1 MRVAKRGVLVAA
13 VLMLLGGLAWAQADA
28 TLATLRHTTQLE
40 PENVLAWI
48 ALGEA
53 YLLANRLEEAKGAFL
68 EAIALDFLAGDAHF
82 GLGLTEYAR
91 GDYEA
96 ALFSFEVL
104 TRFFPERFDA
114 HFNRAVT
121 LARLRRVEEAVESF
135 QEALRQA
142 VPEASDEDR
151 VSAYL
156 GLASQLGLVERFDEV
171 VQAYEQAL
179 ALRGPDTELSLRHGE
194 ALYRAGRGLEAL
206 PSLTELEEQTSDF
219 RASALIADIYLQAR
233 QTSRALWFLQRALR
247 RAEAAGNRT
256 VQANLLIN
264 LGLLQRGLGR
274 EAEAV
279 SSFSQAARLDPN
291 SWQAHYNL
299 GLSYLEGG
307 QPRSALTAL
316 EQALP
321 LNRDSGELLL
331 ALATAQ
337 DQLGLVNEALRN
349 AQAAAGRLADPG
361 LQSDATFIVGR
372 SLHRLSDYRGALAA
386 LSQVVAAQPDNAA
399 AQLWV
404 GLAHFQLQEFR
415 AAAQSFERAVQL
427 DPNSLTARINLGA
440 AYLAA
445 RRFQDAELVY
455 QLILQQNAND
465 AEAHFNLGW
474 ALISQGRREEARAA
488 WQRAQQLGFQ
498 PAANAL
504 REHF

>member
-1 MRVAKRGVLVAA
+1 MRVAKRGVLVVAA
-13 VLMLLGGLAWAQADA
+13 LMLLGGVAWAQVNAGI
-28 TLATLRHTTQLE
+28 ATLRHTVERE
-40 PENVLAWI
+40 PENVAAWTL
-48 ALGEA
+48 LGEA
-53 YLLANRLEEAKGAFL
+53 YLNANRLEEAKGAFL
-68 EAIALDFLAGDAHF
+68 EAIALDFLVGDAHF

-96 ALFSFEVL
+96 ALFSFDVL

-121 LARLRRVEEAVESF
+121 LVRLRRVEESIESF
-135 QEALRQA
+135 QESLLQA
-142 VPEASDEDR
+142 APEASSEDR

-156 GLASQLGLVERFDEV
+156 GLASQLRLAERYDEA

-179 ALRGPDTELSLRHGE
+179 ALWGADAELSLRHGD

-206 PSLTELEEQTSDF
+206 PSLTGLEETGDF
-219 RASALIADIYLQAR
+219 RASVLIADIYLEAG
-233 QTSRALWFLQRALR
+233 QTSRALWFLERALR
-247 RAEAAGNRT
+247 RAEAAGNRSA
-256 VQANLLIN
+256 QANILIS

-274 EAEAV
+274 DAEAA
-279 SSFSQAARLDPN
+279 SSFSRAAQLDPN
-291 SWQAHYNL
+291 AWQAHYNL
-299 GLSYLEGG
+299 GLSYLQGG
-307 QPRSALTAL
+307 QPQSALTAL
-316 EQALP
+316 EQALG

-337 DQLGLVNEALRN
+337 DQLGLTDEALRN
-349 AQAAAGRLADPG
+349 AQAAAGRLSDPG
-361 LQSDATFIVGR
+361 LQNDAAFIVGR
-372 SLHRLSDYRGALAA
+372 ALFRLSDFRGALAA
-386 LSQVVAAQPDNAA
+386 LSRVVAAQPDNAA
-399 AQLWV
+399 AQLWA
-404 GLAHFQLQEFR
+404 GLAHFQLQDFR

-427 DPNSLTARINLGA
+427 DPNSITARVNLGA

-474 ALISQGRREEARAA
+474 ALISQGRREEARAT

-498 PAANAL
+498 PAADAL